1 MKRKR
6 INPNLI
12 CSSED
17 YNKTHKVYLEKQ
29 ENKSNFVSRIL
40 TPNIFMMRKSSNTKT
55 EEPFNIEEYGK
66 GIEKR
71 IAEFRKGKQH

>member
-12 CSSED
+12 SSSED

-40 TPNIFMMRKSSNTKT
+40 TPNILMMRKSSTET

-71 IAEFRKGKQH
+71 IAEFRKRK